1 MASTCAK
8 TRIVLPLTYCKGAV
22 ASMAARAL
30 AKQLPIRKLHA
41 NHGIQVL
48 HQHKDIH
55 LAGESED
62 EETTELLKEGIRKLK
77 TSIRDR
83 TKGVNDAKAE
93 EARGKGKAE
102 ASAAPQIEKD

>member
-1 MASTCAK
+1 M
-8 TRIVLPLTYCKGAV
+8 
-22 ASMAARAL
+22 
-30 AKQLPIRKLHA
+30 
-41 NHGIQVL
+41 

-83 TKGVNDAKAE
+83 TRGAAAVAAAKETGEGRAE
-93 EARGKGKAE
+93 EA
-102 ASAAPQIEKD
+102 SLAPQIEVEDLDKD

>member
-1 MASTCAK
+1 MVSTCTK
-8 TRIVLPLTYCKGAV
+8 TH
-22 ASMAARAL
+22 
-30 AKQLPIRKLHA
+30 IRELHA

-83 TKGVNDAKAE
+83 TKGARAE
-93 EARGKGKAE
+93 EAGGKGKAE
-102 ASAAPQIEKD
+102 AGAAPQIEKD

>member
-1 MASTCAK
+1 MVSTCTK
-8 TRIVLPLTYCKGAV
+8 THIVSPLTKGAV

-83 TKGVNDAKAE
+83 TRGVAATKAE
-93 EARGKGKAE
+93 EAAEGKAE
-102 ASAAPQIEKD
+102 ASAAPQIEVEKD

>member
-1 MASTCAK
+1 MVSTCAK
-8 TRIVLPLTYCKGAV
+8 TH
-22 ASMAARAL
+22 
-30 AKQLPIRKLHA
+30 IRKLDA

-83 TKGVNDAKAE
+83 TKGVDAAKAE
-93 EARGKGKAE
+93 EAGGKGRAE
-102 ASAAPQIEKD
+102 AGAAPQIEED

>member
-1 MASTCAK
+1 M
-8 TRIVLPLTYCKGAV
+8 YV
-22 ASMAARAL
+22 AYMAARAL

-83 TKGVNDAKAE
+83 TKGVDAAAKAE
-93 EARGKGKAE
+93 EAGGKGRAE
-102 ASAAPQIEKD
+102 AGAAPPQIEKD